1 MDLSLH
7 HITHRY
13 DEVEVLRD
21 INLDIEQGQIVC
33 IIGPSGCGKST
44 LLRMIGG
51 LERPVSGDV
60 LQIGDP
66 PADCLNPLTYI
77 FQDFALLPWRTVR
90 GNISLV
96 LEDHGIRGSKADEI
110 IRDVLDRIGDKWTVL
125 VVLRLG
131 RRKERFRSL
140 LRAVDGISQR
150 MLTVTLR
157 ALERDGLVHRQV
169 FDTRPPSVE
178 YSLTPLGRSLL
189 GTIDALARWAVD
201 NEASVNAARVDFDQ
215 RNGADT

>member
-1 MDLSLH
+1 MIETDGHTEVTMSE
-7 HITHRY
+7 T
-13 DEVEVLRD
+13 DEAVD
-21 INLDIEQGQIVC
+21 
-33 IIGPSGCGKST
+33 
-44 LLRMIGG
+44 RMIAGANAWLDAG
-51 LERPVSGDV
+51 YTGICPV
-60 LQIGDP
+60 
-66 PADCLNPLTYI
+66 
-77 FQDFALLPWRTVR
+77 
-90 GNISLV
+90 
-96 LEDHGIRGSKADEI
+96 
-110 IRDVLDRIGDKWTVL
+110 RDVLDRIGDKWTVL

>member
-1 MDLSLH
+1 MIETDGH
-7 HITHRY
+7 TEVTTPET
-13 DEVEVLRD
+13 DEAVDRMVAGA
-21 INLDIEQGQIVC
+21 NAWLDAGYTGIC
-33 IIGPSGCGKST
+33 
-44 LLRMIGG
+44 
-51 LERPVSGDV
+51 PV
-60 LQIGDP
+60 
-66 PADCLNPLTYI
+66 
-77 FQDFALLPWRTVR
+77 
-90 GNISLV
+90 
-96 LEDHGIRGSKADEI
+96 
-110 IRDVLDRIGDKWTVL
+110 RDVLDRIGDKWSVL

-201 NEASVNAARVDFDQ
+201 NEASVNAARADFDEK
-215 RNGADT
+215 NGAGA